1 VESVRLPACPRATQR
16 VVADYRILSRVRIPN
31 RQSGRSGL
39 ACMTKPS
46 ADRCPREV
54 FLSACRGGCQQA
66 RFVYSGGMEQ
76 TELGTPRT
84 RNLLHRVEVKARKA
98 KMREFRAMRAKA
110 AGLSAD
116 ASLSKDRSLAGKKRI
131 KERKAARRG

>member
-1 VESVRLPACPRATQR
+1 
-16 VVADYRILSRVRIPN
+16 
-31 RQSGRSGL
+31 
-39 ACMTKPS
+39 
-46 ADRCPREV
+46 
-54 FLSACRGGCQQA
+54 
-66 RFVYSGGMEQ
+66 MEQ